1 MDSAVTNDVP
11 QALQRTVLLA
21 RWPAHINS
29 SKLFIET
36 MLSQADYN
44 AAAYLRIASLAVAGF
59 DFVQTLPVVWRFYR
73 DQASLGR
80 LTLSAL
86 LFFLIQW
93 VYYLTEYIRCQLIDD
108 CRYGRLFYLVPPSFK
123 VLQAMV
129 SQAIIGVRA
138 YNLSRRSKIV
148 GWTLIGSYL
157 VACTLLT
164 CLLQLNCRGATLY
177 LNGLAAWVYYVIAIA
192 YDLTAT
198 TISVFYLL
206 QHKISART
214 SLMYRLANMMLY
226 DGLGYFLL
234 LTSVN
239 IVNLI
244 LYRSQNL
251 QASVVSQRRL
261 DASMDRRMASLEE
274 AVTITQDIDSARA
287 ASRALRSQFEKDTR
301 NTFDLTVPD
310 FDSSIG
316 GHESELPS
324 HVDVQVRIERTVKVE
339 TRPRTFEL
347 ENYSRS
353 AQFRSQSMR

>member
-1 MDSAVTNDVP
+1 
-11 QALQRTVLLA
+11 
-21 RWPAHINS
+21 
-29 SKLFIET
+29 

-93 VYYLTEYIRCQLIDD
+93 VYYLTEYTRCQLIDD

-148 GWTLIGSYL
+148 GWTLIGAYV
-157 VACTLLT
+157 VACAVFPMD
-164 CLLQLNCRGATLY
+164 NNAIWKAICRVPTIS
-177 LNGLAAWVYYVIAIA
+177 WVYYVIAIA

-251 QASVVSQRRL
+251 QAPVVSQRRL

>member
-1 MDSAVTNDVP
+1 MATSRI
-11 QALQRTVLLA
+11 QRVDC
-21 RWPAHINS
+21 S
-29 SKLFIET
+29 
-36 MLSQADYN
+36 
-44 AAAYLRIASLAVAGF
+44 
-59 DFVQTLPVVWRFYR
+59 
-73 DQASLGR
+73 
-80 LTLSAL
+80 TLSPL
-86 LFFLIQW
+86 
-93 VYYLTEYIRCQLIDD
+93 R
-108 CRYGRLFYLVPPSFK
+108 SK
-123 VLQAMV
+123 AMV

-148 GWTLIGSYL
+148 GWTLIGAYV
-157 VACTLLT
+157 VACALLT
-164 CLLQLNCRGATLY
+164 YLLQLNCRGATLY
-177 LNGLAAWVYYVIAIA
+177 LNGLVAWVYYVIAIA

-251 QASVVSQRRL
+251 QAPVVSQRRL

>member
-1 MDSAVTNDVP
+1 MIV
-11 QALQRTVLLA
+11 
-21 RWPAHINS
+21 
-29 SKLFIET
+29 
-36 MLSQADYN
+36 
-44 AAAYLRIASLAVAGF
+44 G
-59 DFVQTLPVVWRFYR
+59 VVG
-73 DQASLGR
+73 S
-80 LTLSAL
+80 
-86 LFFLIQW
+86 
-93 VYYLTEYIRCQLIDD
+93 
-108 CRYGRLFYLVPPSFK
+108 LFYLVPPSFK

-148 GWTLIGSYL
+148 GWTLIGAYV
-157 VACTLLT
+157 VACAFQWITTLYGR
-164 CLLQLNCRGATLY
+164 QYVVSPQYSNCRGATLY

-198 TISVFYLL
+198 AISVFYLL

-339 TRPRTFEL
+339 MRPRTFEL

>member
-1 MDSAVTNDVP
+1 
-11 QALQRTVLLA
+11 
-21 RWPAHINS
+21 
-29 SKLFIET
+29 

-86 LFFLIQW
+86 LFFLIQF
-93 VYYLTEYIRCQLIDD
+93 VSICCLVVSSTGFF
-108 CRYGRLFYLVPPSFK
+108 YGHFTDTTCRLFYLVPPSFK

-148 GWTLIGSYL
+148 GWTLIGAYV
-157 VACTLLT
+157 VACAFQWITTLYGR
-164 CLLQLNCRGATLY
+164 QFAVSPQYLNCRGATLY
-177 LNGLAAWVYYVIAIA
+177 LNGLVAWVYYVIAIA

-251 QASVVSQRRL
+251 QTAACSVGYAITWIMCQRL
-261 DASMDRRMASLEE
+261 LLHLHNASMDRRMASLEE